1 MLVFELIIFG
11 FVLWLG
17 AYLISLRQ
25 LSGGLWWFLIAYP
38 ALWLAD
44 SAAYFFGKA
53 FGRHR
58 MTPRLSPNKSWE
70 GYGAG
75 VIAGTITG
83 ALVAIA
89 WGYISNPGI
98 DMLVLRGVIIG
109 GGVSILAPLGDL
121 GISMI
126 KRELDVKDT
135 GKLLPGHGGV
145 LDRID
150 SWLWAGVIAFYLVY
164 LLAEIL

>member
-1 MLVFELIIFG
+1 
-11 FVLWLG
+11 
-17 AYLISLRQ
+17 
-25 LSGGLWWFLIAYP
+25 
-38 ALWLAD
+38 
-44 SAAYFFGKA
+44 
-53 FGRHR
+53 

-98 DMLVLRGVIIG
+98 DMLVWRGVIIG
-109 GGVSILAPLGDL
+109 GVVSILAPLGDL
-121 GISMI
+121 GISMF

-164 LLAEIL
+164 LLAEVL